1 VYIFAGE
8 NKNTECVFSFS
19 HNREKPWRHQPERE
33 RERAKLRAQH
43 AAATDRFFVDPMF
56 DPPSKFLLLLLFPAG
71 PPFSSSS
78 LSCLLLSLLL
88 LLLLFALASGAKKF
102 VLRNLVPHALHKHGL
117 LAGPRL
123 HCGESNAPQWSH
135 GPPGLHHGGNS
146 LVVPPGP
153 ATATLFAGP
162 PLALSSP
169 PLFAFSFFFSFCEAD
184 VALLLASFFLF
195 FAFGEAELFVSPPPF
210 VAVTKVSF
218 VVLGLA
224 LPSFALSVP
233 SEFCAVIV
241 AAALLLLLLLFG
253 PSRDGPLFAVNLFS
267 SSCSATL

>member
-1 VYIFAGE
+1 
-8 NKNTECVFSFS
+8 
-19 HNREKPWRHQPERE
+19 
-33 RERAKLRAQH
+33 
-43 AAATDRFFVDPMF
+43 MF

-78 LSCLLLSLLL
+78 LSWLLLSLLLLL

-135 GPPGLHHGGNS
+135 GPPGLHPGGNS

-169 PLFAFSFFFSFCEAD
+169 PLFAFSFFSFCEAD

-195 FAFGEAELFVSPPPF
+195 FAFGDAELFVSPPPF
-210 VAVTKVSF
+210 AVIKVSF

-233 SEFCAVIV
+233 SEFCVVVVVVVVVVAV
-241 AAALLLLLLLFG
+241 ALLLLFG
-253 PSRDGPLFAVNLFS
+253 PSRDGPFRVNLFS
-267 SSCSATL
+267 SSCSATSLRALLLVVRPTTPEPYVVCKKLPLPL